1 MNKFKKGDEVVI
13 NKLGDN
19 RRGYDNLYGRIGKI
33 QFVKIYD
40 GHATPEITY
49 HVKIDGRK
57 NPNQCYGWFV
67 YDEEDL
73 LGVASCDATDT
84 ISYCLGR
91 PFGESLY
98 VTSDTSINYYKK
110 ENKEMELLE
119 IYFEEKQRQLEIKRD
134 AKCDKIKLK
143 DPIIR
148 DLEALAKK
156 YKDVKGLS
164 IFANYEYQ
172 FSKEIYA
179 ELDKC
184 DKDYKLQKG
193 ELIGLKKEII
203 AQLDLCETYEQKQA
217 ILKAYGVV
225 DEQGKLNK

>member
-1 MNKFKKGDEVVI
+1 MAKFKKGDEVVI
-13 NKLGDN
+13 NKIGDN
-19 RRGYDNLYGRIGKI
+19 RRGYDNLYGRIGTI

-49 HVKIDGRK
+49 HVKVDGRK
-57 NPNQCYGWFV
+57 NPNQCDGWFV

-73 LGVASCDATDT
+73 VGVARCDGIDTLEYYIKGTFGTDL
-84 ISYCLGR
+84 CV
-91 PFGESLY
+91 PK
-98 VTSDTSINYYKK
+98 TSINYCKK

-119 IYFEEKQRQLEIKRD
+119 IYFEEKQKQLEIKRD

-184 DKDYKLQKG
+184 EKDYKRQKG
-193 ELIGLKKEII
+193 ELIGLKKEIV
-203 AQLDLCETYEQKQA
+203 AQLELCETYEQKQA

>member
-1 MNKFKKGDEVVI
+1 MAKFKKGDEVVI
-13 NKLGDN
+13 NKIGDN

-33 QFVKIYD
+33 QFVRIYD
-40 GHATPEITY
+40 GHTTPEITY
-49 HVKIDGRK
+49 HVKVDGRK
-57 NPNQCYGWFV
+57 NPNQCDGWFV

-73 LGVASCDATDT
+73 ECV
-84 ISYCLGR
+84 
-91 PFGESLY
+91 PK
-98 VTSDTSINYYKK
+98 TSIKYYEK
-110 ENKEMELLE
+110 EKKEMELLE
-119 IYFEEKQRQLEIKRD
+119 IYFEEKQKQLEIKRD
-134 AKCDKIKLK
+134 TKCDKIKLK

-148 DLEALAKK
+148 ELEALAKK

-184 DKDYKLQKG
+184 EKDYKRQKG
-193 ELIGLKKEII
+193 ELIGLKKEIV
-203 AQLDLCETYEQKQA
+203 AQLELCETYEQKQA

>member
-1 MNKFKKGDEVVI
+1 MNKFKVGDEV
-13 NKLGDN
+13 
-19 RRGYDNLYGRIGKI
+19 RIIKAADKRSCYKGLCNHTGV
-33 QFVKIYD
+33 VKYVR
-40 GHATPEITY
+40 TY
-49 HVKIDGRK
+49 VEETTYYLELKDRV
-57 NPNQCYGWFV
+57 NPAQEHGWFV
-67 YDEEDL
+67 YEEQDLEHKCCFRIDEPQI
-73 LGVASCDATDT
+73 V
-84 ISYCLGR
+84 ISGTTYNVDDFTGIKSKY
-91 PFGESLY
+91 E
-98 VTSDTSINYYKK
+98 K

-134 AKCDKIKLK
+134 VKCDKIKLK

-148 DLEALAKK
+148 ELEALAEK

-184 DKDYKLQKG
+184 EKDYKRQKG

-203 AQLDLCETYEQKQA
+203 AQLDLCETYEQKMNV
-217 ILKAYGVV
+217 LKAYGVI

>member
-13 NKLGDN
+13 NKIGDN

-49 HVKIDGRK
+49 HVKVDGRK
-57 NPNQCYGWFV
+57 NPNQCDGWFV

-73 LGVASCDATDT
+73 EGIAHCDGIDAME
-84 ISYCLGR
+84 YCIKGT
-91 PFGESLY
+91 FGTGLC
-98 VTSDTSINYYKK
+98 VPKTPINYYEK

-119 IYFEEKQRQLEIKRD
+119 IYFEEKQKQLEIKRD

-148 DLEALAKK
+148 ELEALAEK

-184 DKDYKLQKG
+184 EKDYKRQKG
-193 ELIGLKKEII
+193 ELIGLEKEIV
-203 AQLDLCETYEQKQA
+203 AQLALCETYEQKQA
-217 ILKAYGVV
+217 ILKAYGVI

>member
-1 MNKFKKGDEVVI
+1 MASIGISQTGSLNVPDT
-13 NKLGDN
+13 LQYMC
-19 RRGYDNLYGRIGKI
+19 YDNAYRTEIRQGIPISIDEILNKI
-33 QFVKIYD
+33 
-40 GHATPEITY
+40 E
-49 HVKIDGRK
+49 
-57 NPNQCYGWFV
+57 
-67 YDEEDL
+67 
-73 LGVASCDATDT
+73 
-84 ISYCLGR
+84 
-91 PFGESLY
+91 
-98 VTSDTSINYYKK
+98 KK

-148 DLEALAKK
+148 ELEALAKK

-184 DKDYKLQKG
+184 EKDYKRQKG

-203 AQLDLCETYEQKQA
+203 AQLDLCETYEQKMNV
-217 ILKAYGVV
+217 LKAYGVV

>member
-1 MNKFKKGDEVVI
+1 MTKFKKGDEVVI
-13 NKLGDN
+13 RKQGDN
-19 RRGYDNLYGRIGKI
+19 RRGYDNLYGRTGKI

-49 HVKIDGRK
+49 HVKVDGRK
-57 NPNQCYGWFV
+57 NPNQCDGWFV
-67 YDEEDL
+67 YDEDDL
-73 LGVASCDATDT
+73 EGVGHCDGIDALA
-84 ISYCLGR
+84 YCLGR
-91 PFGESLY
+91 PFGEGLY
-98 VTSDTSINYYKK
+98 TIDASINYIEK

-184 DKDYKLQKG
+184 EKDYKRQKG

-203 AQLDLCETYEQKQA
+203 AQLDLCETYEQKMNV
-217 ILKAYGVV
+217 LKAYGVI

>member
-1 MNKFKKGDEVVI
+1 MTKFKIGDEV
-13 NKLGDN
+13 
-19 RRGYDNLYGRIGKI
+19 RIIKVADKRSCYKGLCNHTGI
-33 QFVKIYD
+33 VKYLR
-40 GHATPEITY
+40 TY
-49 HVKIDGRK
+49 VDETTYYLELKDRV
-57 NPNQCYGWFV
+57 NPAQEHGWFV
-67 YDEEDL
+67 YEEQDLVLKSSENTNISIGIGKSYIATITQPLNYITIDE
-73 LGVASCDATDT
+73 
-84 ISYCLGR
+84 
-91 PFGESLY
+91 F
-98 VTSDTSINYYKK
+98 KK

-119 IYFEEKQRQLEIKRD
+119 IYFEEKQRQLEIKHD

-148 DLEALAKK
+148 ELEALAEK
-156 YKDVKGLS
+156 YKNVKGLS

-184 DKDYKLQKG
+184 ENDYKRQKG
-193 ELIGLKKEII
+193 ELIGLKIEIV

-217 ILKAYGVV
+217 ILKAYGVI

>member
-1 MNKFKKGDEVVI
+1 MTIGVSQPGTFGVSSDLQFIRCDTAHSIEIMEGKVCSVSEMLNKIE
-13 NKLGDN
+13 
-19 RRGYDNLYGRIGKI
+19 
-33 QFVKIYD
+33 
-40 GHATPEITY
+40 
-49 HVKIDGRK
+49 
-57 NPNQCYGWFV
+57 
-67 YDEEDL
+67 
-73 LGVASCDATDT
+73 
-84 ISYCLGR
+84 
-91 PFGESLY
+91 
-98 VTSDTSINYYKK
+98 KK

-119 IYFEEKQRQLEIKRD
+119 IYFEEKQKQLEIKRD

-148 DLEALAKK
+148 DLEALAEK

-184 DKDYKLQKG
+184 EKDYKRQKG
-193 ELIGLKKEII
+193 ELIGLKKEIV

-217 ILKAYGVV
+217 ILKAYGVI